1 MRPLKGSSL
10 ERLFAFEWNI
20 SASASL
26 LCTGVCFALRYA
38 GPLERWSGRTC
49 AAAHSLESYQKV
61 CPVGKKEPYLLACSF
76 KAYVCMAS
84 LYPSHHLNT
93 KRRAQSWLKRAKLQ

>member
-1 MRPLKGSSL
+1 MRPFKASSF

-20 SASASL
+20 SASVSL

-49 AAAHSLESYQKV
+49 AALHSLESYQKV
-61 CPVGKKEPYLLACSF
+61 CPVEKKSPIYLL
-76 KAYVCMAS
+76 VHLRHMS
-84 LYPSHHLNT
+84 LWHHYIHLII
-93 KRRAQSWLKRAKLQ
+93 